1 MNKTGEEPQ
10 LWGDKRYH
18 SLNYHLREKYGEKV
32 SKISLDAGFSCPNR
46 DGSLARNGCA
56 FCSDRGSGD
65 FVAAPQ
71 ESLTEQFRQGQ
82 GIMQKKWPG
91 QKYIAHLQAFTNTYA
106 PVETL
111 RKTYYMAL
119 EQPGVVGIA
128 ISTRPDC
135 LPEEVLD
142 LLAEINQATYLWVE
156 LGLQTI
162 HKRSSHMLN
171 MHYDYDDFIQALNG
185 LQLRKIETCAH
196 IILGLPGEE
205 KEDMLATA
213 QALSSLPIQGL
224 KIHLLHL
231 MKNTPLADIYA
242 RQPFA
247 FLNQD
252 NYVNLVVDILE
263 ILPPQMIIHRLT
275 GDSPRDLIIGPT
287 WSLRKRQV
295 LNNIDSELKLRNS
308 WQGKYYT
315 KLAKEYVRQSED
327 GNHKYLSYNAINWRG
342 NR

>member
-1 MNKTGEEPQ
+1 VIG
-10 LWGDKRYH
+10 L
-18 SLNYHLREKYGEKV
+18 
-32 SKISLDAGFSCPNR
+32 
-46 DGSLARNGCA
+46 
-56 FCSDRGSGD
+56 
-65 FVAAPQ
+65 
-71 ESLTEQFRQGQ
+71 
-82 GIMQKKWPG
+82 
-91 QKYIAHLQAFTNTYA
+91 
-106 PVETL
+106 
-111 RKTYYMAL
+111 
-119 EQPGVVGIA
+119 A

-142 LLAEINQATYLWVE
+142 LLAEINQVTYLWVE

-185 LQLRKIETCAH
+185 LQQRKIETCAH

-205 KEDMLATA
+205 EEDMLATA

-242 RQPFA
+242 RKPFA

-252 NYVNLVVDILE
+252 KYVNLVVNILE

-315 KLAKEYVRQSED
+315 NIKV
-327 GNHKYLSYNAINWRG
+327 
-342 NR
+342 